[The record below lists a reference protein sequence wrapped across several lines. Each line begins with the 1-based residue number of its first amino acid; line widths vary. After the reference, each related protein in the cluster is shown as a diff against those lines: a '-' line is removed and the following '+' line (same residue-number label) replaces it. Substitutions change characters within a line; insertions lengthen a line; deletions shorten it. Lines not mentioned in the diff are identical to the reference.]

1 MLAASIAVAQ
11 EPASWKTGP
20 AFRRQ
25 LDELVKNATWQDR
38 ALRDGLSSLSQTYGI
53 AILLD
58 RRIDPGQSIT
68 LTARDV
74 SVEAFLKQVATTAH
88 AEMTTI
94 GPAAYLGPPET
105 ASQLATLAAIRRQD
119 VSKLPNEEKAR
130 LLRTETWQWEELAQP
145 RQLLSDLARQAAV
158 TVENVDLVPLDLW
171 PSARL
176 PPLPWVDRMSLLLA
190 GFGLTFEINERG
202 TSVRPV
208 PAPTTAVLEKR
219 YTPIGNAANFATQLR
234 RVLPEAKIR
243 IEQAQLVVAA
253 RQEDHEK
260 IERLLLG
267 QSVPKSKPVKGGGEE
282 LYYLKVENQPAGSVV
297 RKMAET
303 LGKEMKCDP
312 VVVEKLKQPLNF
324 NVEKVTLD
332 YLMET
337 TLKPLG
343 LTYRLS
349 EETLEIVERK

>member
-25 LDELVKNATWQDR
+25 LDAIENVAWPDSV
-38 ALRDGLSSLSQTYGI
+38 LRDGLVRLSQAYGV
-53 AILLD
+53 AVFLD
-58 RRIDPGQSIT
+58 RRIDPGQSVT
-68 LTARDV
+68 LTVRDAP
-74 SVEAFLKQVATTAH
+74 VEAFLKQLATAVH
-88 AEMTTI
+88 AEMATI
-94 GPAAYLGPPET
+94 GSVVYLGPPET
-105 ASQLATLAAIRRQD
+105 ASQLGTLAAIRRQD
-119 VSKLPNEEKAR
+119 VSKLPNEAKAR

-171 PSARL
+171 PAVRL
-176 PPLPWVDRMSLLLA
+176 PPLPWVDRMSLLSA

-202 TSVRPV
+202 TSVRLV

-243 IEQAQLVVAA
+243 VEPAQLVVAA

-267 QSVPKSKPVKGGGEE
+267 QSDPKSKPVKRGGEE

-312 VVVEKLKQPLNF
+312 LVVEKLKQPVNF